1 MNELYNEKY
10 RYERLIKIL
19 NSNYNKLNTCLTEL
33 KKCRNKIGE
42 SFTLDGIYYSKN
54 IMDNLIKSIEN
65 DKNLIINSFLP
76 QARYQYNKIL
86 YDISKM

>member
-33 KKCRNKIGE
+33 KKSRNKIGE
-42 SFTLDGIYYSKN
+42 SFILDGTYYSKN